1 VIVMVA
7 VETSGSVGCSTVQTG
22 FVAFVSGVERL
33 FRLEG
38 LGNDWS
44 GPDGE
49 SHLHG
54 RYRQ

>member
-7 VETSGSVGCSTVQTG
+7 VETSGSVGCSTVQTC

-33 FRLEG
+33 SRLEG

-49 SHLHG
+49 SHLLG